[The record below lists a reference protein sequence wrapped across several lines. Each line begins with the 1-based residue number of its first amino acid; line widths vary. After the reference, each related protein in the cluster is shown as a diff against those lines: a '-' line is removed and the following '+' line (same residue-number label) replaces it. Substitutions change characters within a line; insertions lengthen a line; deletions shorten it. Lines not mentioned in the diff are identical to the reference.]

1 MKSEKDMKNE
11 FNFIKNKLKPLSFK
25 NKEARGLSDDCATF
39 NNLND
44 LAISVDTSI
53 EGVHVPLGTDIVAQ
67 SRRAILRALSDLATF
82 GSSPICI
89 FAAMTLPKFFQESD
103 FDRIAEGYRKALI
116 EYDIFL
122 AGGDITSHDGLP
134 NFSIT
139 VLGDN
144 GNLKLGRDKARE
156 GDLIVVSG
164 PIGDSFI
171 GLNLL
176 MDNDLKQNS
185 IVDNNLVNKFLIP
198 SPQIELGKN
207 IKMFATSIID
217 ISDGLISEINH
228 LCENSKVGADINII
242 DIPISL
248 EAKQYIDSNIFNH
261 LDLLTGGDDYE
272 LLYTIDPKDKK
283 LIDDNSSIIGKITS
297 GNKINLYSK
306 DKNLIDFNKII
317 LGYKHF

>member
-1 MKSEKDMKNE
+1 MKNE
-11 FNFIKNKLKPLSFK
+11 FNFIQSKLKPLSFN
-25 NKEARGLSDDCATF
+25 NKEARGLSDDCAIF

-44 LAISVDTSI
+44 LVISVDTSV
-53 EGVHVPLGTDIVAQ
+53 EGVHVPIGTDIGIQ

-89 FAAMTLPKFFQESD
+89 FAAMTLPKSFQESD

-122 AGGDITSHDGLP
+122 AGGDITSQDGLP
-134 NFSIT
+134 IFSIT
-139 VLGDN
+139 VLGDK
-144 GNLKLGRDKARE
+144 GNVELGRNKARE

-164 PIGDSFI
+164 SIGDSFV

-176 MDNDLKQNS
+176 MDDDLKQKS
-185 IVDNNLVNKFLIP
+185 LVDNSLVNKFLIP
-198 SPQIELGKN
+198 NPQIELGKN

-242 DIPISL
+242 DIPISI
-248 EAKQYIDSNIFNH
+248 EAKKYVDSNIFNH
-261 LDLLTGGDDYE
+261 IDLITGGDDYE
-272 LLYTIDPKDKK
+272 LLYTIDPKDEN
-283 LIDDNSSIIGKITS
+283 LIDENSSIIGKIIS

-306 DKNLIDFNKII
+306 DKNLIDVNKII

>member
-1 MKSEKDMKNE
+1 MKNE
-11 FNFIKNKLKPLSFK
+11 FNFIKSKLKPLSFN

-44 LAISVDTSI
+44 LVISVDTSV
-53 EGVHVPLGTDIVAQ
+53 EGVHVPIGTDIGIQ

-82 GSSPICI
+82 GSSPICV
-89 FAAMTLPKFFQESD
+89 FAAMTLPKSFQESD

-134 NFSIT
+134 IFSIT

-144 GNLKLGRDKARE
+144 GNEKLGRNKARD

-164 PIGDSFI
+164 SIGDSFV

-176 MDNDLKQNS
+176 IDDDLKQNS
-185 IVDNNLVNKFLIP
+185 LVGNNLVNKFLIP
-198 SPQIELGKN
+198 NPQIELGKN

-217 ISDGLISEINH
+217 ISDGLISEIKH

-242 DIPISL
+242 DIPIST
-248 EAKQYIDSNIFNH
+248 EAKKYIDSNIFNH
-261 LDLLTGGDDYE
+261 IDLITGGDDYE
-272 LLYTIDPKDKK
+272 LLYTIDPKDEK
-283 LIDDNSSIIGKITS
+283 LIDANSFIIGKIIS

-306 DKNLIDFNKII
+306 DKNLIDVNKII

>member
-1 MKSEKDMKNE
+1 MKNE
-11 FNFIKNKLKPLSFK
+11 FNFIKSKLKPLSFN

-39 NNLND
+39 NNLNN
-44 LAISVDTSI
+44 LVISVDTSV
-53 EGVHVPLGTDIVAQ
+53 EGVHVPIGTDIGIQ

-89 FAAMTLPKFFQESD
+89 FAAMTLPKSFQESD

-134 NFSIT
+134 IFSIT

-144 GNLKLGRDKARE
+144 GNEKLGRNKARD

-164 PIGDSFI
+164 SIGDSFV

-176 MDNDLKQNS
+176 IDDDLKQNS
-185 IVDNNLVNKFLIP
+185 LVGNNLVNKFLIP
-198 SPQIELGKN
+198 NPQIELGKN

-217 ISDGLISEINH
+217 ISDGLISEIKH

-242 DIPISL
+242 DIPIST
-248 EAKQYIDSNIFNH
+248 EAKKYIDSNIFNH
-261 LDLLTGGDDYE
+261 IDLITGGDDYE
-272 LLYTIDPKDKK
+272 LLYTIDPKDEK
-283 LIDDNSSIIGKITS
+283 LIDANSFIIGKIIS

-306 DKNLIDFNKII
+306 DKNLIDVNKII

>member
-1 MKSEKDMKNE
+1 MKNE
-11 FNFIKNKLKPLSFK
+11 FNFIKSKLKPLSFN

-44 LAISVDTSI
+44 LVISVDSSV
-53 EGVHVPLGTDIVAQ
+53 EGVHLPIGTDIGIQ

-82 GSSPICI
+82 GSSPVCI
-89 FAAMTLPKFFQESD
+89 FAAMTLPKSFQEPD

-134 NFSIT
+134 IFSIT

-144 GNLKLGRDKARE
+144 GNIGLGRNKARE

-164 PIGDSFI
+164 SIGDSFI

-176 MDNDLKQNS
+176 INDDLQTNS
-185 IVDNNLVNKFLIP
+185 LVDNNLVNKFLIP
-198 SPQIELGKN
+198 NPQIELGKN

-217 ISDGLISEINH
+217 ISDGLISEIKH

-248 EAKQYIDSNIFNH
+248 DAKKYIDSNIFNYT
-261 LDLLTGGDDYE
+261 DLITGGDDYE
-272 LLYTIDPKDKK
+272 LLYTIDPKDEK
-283 LIDDNSSIIGKITS
+283 LIDENSSIIGKIVS

-306 DKNLIDFNKII
+306 DKNLIDVNKII

>member
-1 MKSEKDMKNE
+1 MKNE
-11 FNFIKNKLKPLSFK
+11 FNFIQNKLKPLSFK

-144 GNLKLGRDKARE
+144 GNLKLGRNKARE

>member
-1 MKSEKDMKNE
+1 MKNE
-11 FNFIKNKLKPLSFK
+11 FNFIQNKLKPLSFK

-144 GNLKLGRDKARE
+144 GNLKLGRNKARE

-185 IVDNNLVNKFLIP
+185 ILDNNLVNKFLIP

>member
-1 MKSEKDMKNE
+1 MKNE
-11 FNFIKNKLKPLSFK
+11 FNFIKSKLKPLSFN

-39 NNLND
+39 NNLNN
-44 LAISVDTSI
+44 LVISVDTSV
-53 EGVHVPLGTDIVAQ
+53 EGVHVPIGTDIAIQ

-82 GSSPICI
+82 GASPICV
-89 FAAMTLPKFFQESD
+89 FAAMTLPKSFQESD

-134 NFSIT
+134 IFSIT

-144 GNLKLGRDKARE
+144 GNEKLGRNKARD

-164 PIGDSFI
+164 SIGDSFV

-176 MDNDLKQNS
+176 IDDDLKQNS
-185 IVDNNLVNKFLIP
+185 LVGNNLVNKFLIP
-198 SPQIELGKN
+198 NPQIELGKN

-217 ISDGLISEINH
+217 ISDGLISEIKH

-242 DIPISL
+242 DIPIST
-248 EAKQYIDSNIFNH
+248 EAKKYIDSNIFNH
-261 LDLLTGGDDYE
+261 IDLITGGDDYE
-272 LLYTIDPKDKK
+272 LLYTIDPKDEK
-283 LIDDNSSIIGKITS
+283 LIDANSFIIGKIIS

-306 DKNLIDFNKII
+306 DKNLIDVNKII

>member
-1 MKSEKDMKNE
+1 MKNE
-11 FNFIKNKLKPLSFK
+11 FNFIQSKLKPLSFN
-25 NKEARGLSDDCATF
+25 NKEARGLSDDCAIF

-44 LAISVDTSI
+44 LAISVDTSV
-53 EGVHVPLGTDIVAQ
+53 EGVHVPIGTDIGIQ

-89 FAAMTLPKFFQESD
+89 FAAMTLPKSFQESD

-122 AGGDITSHDGLP
+122 AGGDITSYDGLP
-134 NFSIT
+134 IFSIT
-139 VLGDN
+139 VLGDK
-144 GNLKLGRDKARE
+144 GNVELGRNKARE

-164 PIGDSFI
+164 SIGDSFV

-176 MDNDLKQNS
+176 MDDDLKQKS
-185 IVDNNLVNKFLIP
+185 LVDNSLVNKFLIP
-198 SPQIELGKN
+198 NPQIELGKN

-217 ISDGLISEINH
+217 ISDGLISEIKH

-242 DIPISL
+242 DIPISS
-248 EAKQYIDSNIFNH
+248 EAKKYIDSNIFNH
-261 LDLLTGGDDYE
+261 IDLITGGDDYE
-272 LLYTIDPKDKK
+272 LLYTIDPKDEN
-283 LIDDNSSIIGKITS
+283 LIDENSSIIGKIIS

-306 DKNLIDFNKII
+306 DKNLIDVNKII